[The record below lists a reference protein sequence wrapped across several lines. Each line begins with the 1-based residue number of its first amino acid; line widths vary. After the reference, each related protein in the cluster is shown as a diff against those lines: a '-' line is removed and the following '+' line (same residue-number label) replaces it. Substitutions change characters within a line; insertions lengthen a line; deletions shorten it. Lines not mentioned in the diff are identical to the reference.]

1 MTTPADARRGERL
14 MFDKLRKFLSDLAA
28 EASPARSFEANDFR
42 LAAAALLVHL
52 AEIDGEFDATERE
65 RLQIIVEAR
74 FGLTRSEAKA
84 LIRHAAESE
93 HDSVDLSQFTSIL
106 KRALDLEQR
115 RQVVAMLWEMAY
127 VDGEIHEFE
136 ESVVKR
142 ITALL
147 GVPEDR

>member
-1 MTTPADARRGERL
+1 
-14 MFDKLRKFLSDLAA
+14 
-28 EASPARSFEANDFR
+28 
-42 LAAAALLVHL
+42 
-52 AEIDGEFDATERE
+52 
-65 RLQIIVEAR
+65 LQTIVETR
-74 FGLTRSEAKA
+74 FGLSRGEAKA

-93 HDSVDLSQFTSIL
+93 HDSVDLDQFTSTL
-106 KRALDLEQR
+106 KRALDLDQR

-147 GVPEDR
+147 GVPENG